1 MNSRLSS
8 SWVQEHLVSWLQ
20 QKFTDL
26 GLQLARA
33 RAVCPRLVAV
43 IMEVCSCMGAAASH
57 AAAADSDQQL
67 QQSLIVSATAGAR
80 GTPLLDTHETLHQ
93 IKTVVHAESS
103 AQKLFSL
110 RISQTQDFNRNV
122 CLSVHL

>member
-1 MNSRLSS
+1 
-8 SWVQEHLVSWLQ
+8 
-20 QKFTDL
+20 
-26 GLQLARA
+26 
-33 RAVCPRLVAV
+33 
-43 IMEVCSCMGAAASH
+43 MGAAASH

-110 RISQTQDFNRNV
+110 RISQIQDFNRNV
-122 CLSVHL
+122 CLSVAPLDSLSLHLQLNPKP